1 MSRFQSYLFVGN
13 EASRRKATSLL
24 AKSLGINLKKPSV
37 DIYLV
42 SPQKPLP
49 AHSGLSTS
57 GSKTGRQGHLTID
70 QIRQQKKHIFQKPI
84 HFSFKFVIV
93 EQAQLLTDEAQN
105 ALLKILEEPPKQA
118 IIVLEAT
125 DEKRLLPTIRSRVL
139 IQHVFDHHQTTM
151 SDPSILETE
160 NTTALLE
167 KISDITNPLEWL
179 NDQILIIHKTLLT
192 TLANPKAQT
201 SPKHLAEII
210 EKCIRTKEMIE
221 ANVNPRFA
229 LFNLIFSLR
238 PNV

>member
-1 MSRFQSYLFVGN
+1 MSRFQSYLFVGD
-13 EASRRKATSLL
+13 EAPRRKATLVL

-37 DIYLV
+37 DIYLI
-42 SPQKPLP
+42 SLQKPLP
-49 AHSGLSTS
+49 A
-57 GSKTGRQGHLTID
+57 GRQGHLSID
-70 QIRQQKKHIFQKPI
+70 QIRQLKKHIFQKPI

-139 IQHVFDHHQTTM
+139 IKHVFDHHQTTT
-151 SDPSILETE
+151 SGPSILETE

-167 KISDITNPLEWL
+167 KITDIENPTLWL
-179 NDQILIIHKTLLT
+179 NNQILIIHKTLLT

-221 ANVNPRFA
+221 ANVNPKFA